1 MNARHLHAAGQIK
14 RRQNARK
21 RARHESFSAARWT
34 NQQHVVTARRRNTQR
49 AFGGFLTADAAEINR
64 CNFMRHRNFF
74 LQRRRV
80 LRTGQNRHRVR
91 QR

>member
-1 MNARHLHAAGQIK
+1 MNARHLHTAGQIK

-21 RARHESFSAARWT
+21 RARHESFSATRGT

-49 AFGGFLTADAAEINR
+49 ALGGLLTAHAAEINR
-64 CNFMRHRNFF
+64 GNVTRHGNFF
-74 LQRRRV
+74 LQRGRV
-80 LRTGQNRHRVR
+80 LRTRQNRHRVR